1 LAEVDLSLRGP
12 GDVMGTQQSGVLP
25 FLIANLKK
33 DVDILKT
40 VRHAVDALLQKDPNL
55 SLSINGNIRLA
66 LSLTQQGKSIWK
78 YIG

>member
-1 LAEVDLSLRGP
+1 
-12 GDVMGTQQSGVLP
+12 MGTQQSGVLP

-40 VRHAVDALLQKDPNL
+40 VRHAVDALLQEDPSL
-55 SLSINGNIRLA
+55 SLKNNGNIRLA